1 MEIFTP
7 INYGY
12 FCLLKSPPSSSTK
25 SKYCYKETVFY
36 LSLTTTDVLAVGSEG
51 SDEVAGGQEA
61 VLVCVHDAEG
71 LLELLDG
78 GLGEGVEDV
87 GFLRHDGGGGEAGMV
102 LG

>member
-1 MEIFTP
+1 MQDDIVIVGATGHLGGEEGDHLGEVHGPVNLIKH
-7 INYGY
+7 G
-12 FCLLKSPPSSSTK
+12 
-25 SKYCYKETVFY
+25 

-87 GFLRHDGGGGEAGMV
+87 GFLRHDGGGGVAG
-102 LG
+102 GS

>member
-1 MEIFTP
+1 MFVRIIRSHQALTVN
-7 INYGY
+7 IVT
-12 FCLLKSPPSSSTK
+12 KKQSSH
-25 SKYCYKETVFY
+25 

-87 GFLRHDGGGGEAGMV
+87 GFLRHGGGGGCGWNGLRSV
-102 LG
+102 K